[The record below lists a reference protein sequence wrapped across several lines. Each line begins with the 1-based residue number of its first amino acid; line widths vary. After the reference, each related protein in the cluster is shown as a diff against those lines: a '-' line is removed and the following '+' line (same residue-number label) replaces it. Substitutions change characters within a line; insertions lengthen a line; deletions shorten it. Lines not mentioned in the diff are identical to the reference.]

1 MPGETY
7 TSKTDI
13 ADIQTEQLASH
24 PLDIATFALDALTRR
39 KRPGEIYQKAVDH
52 MGLGLADEAAAA
64 ICHISPEGIRNRR
77 KQARRQLGARTMIQT
92 VAIMMHNE
100 WLPLADD
107 DSNEEVKELSPMQER
122 VIRLSAI
129 GMNVHEIAETFGI
142 TRWTVDAHFE
152 QILSK
157 QAASSR
163 PNAIYQ
169 AYVRDIL
176 QPGEP
181 VVTEQILDGHA
192 AQFTAVVS
200 SWEPGNKS
208 PAKQPG
214 TNRPTAAK
222 PVLSDSATGA
232 KKKPKLKQRP
242 STRKRPI
249 VPRTIAWHERPLMVT
264 RAAIER
270 LPDDELPEFESLI
283 KVINPR
289 DPEEV
294 FLNNGV
300 RKAANQLIRPQ
311 KLNEYYARV
320 ILSLRYGQIQNFQ
333 NHPQM
338 IRRKQ
343 KIFSLQEMLDVV
355 PCNQGLDIDSV
366 TLISGFK
373 RKSVIEVERIFLEES
388 MDEFPELAAL
398 SASLAAAA

>member
-1 MPGETY
+1 
-7 TSKTDI
+7 
-13 ADIQTEQLASH
+13 
-24 PLDIATFALDALTRR
+24 
-39 KRPGEIYQKAVDH
+39 
-52 MGLGLADEAAAA
+52 
-64 ICHISPEGIRNRR
+64 
-77 KQARRQLGARTMIQT
+77 
-92 VAIMMHNE
+92 
-100 WLPLADD
+100 
-107 DSNEEVKELSPMQER
+107 
-122 VIRLSAI
+122 
-129 GMNVHEIAETFGI
+129 
-142 TRWTVDAHFE
+142 
-152 QILSK
+152 
-157 QAASSR
+157 
-163 PNAIYQ
+163 
-169 AYVRDIL
+169 
-176 QPGEP
+176 
-181 VVTEQILDGHA
+181 
-192 AQFTAVVS
+192 
-200 SWEPGNKS
+200 
-208 PAKQPG
+208 
-214 TNRPTAAK
+214 
-222 PVLSDSATGA
+222 
-232 KKKPKLKQRP
+232 
-242 STRKRPI
+242 
-249 VPRTIAWHERPLMVT
+249 MVT

-283 KVINPR
+283 KVVNPR